1 MSLSMNFHRVTKIEL
16 SETTHNEMGSRQYD
30 VRKLTIHH
38 DGKTTEIDFFSDD
51 LKDDDQKPLAF
62 IV

>member
-1 MSLSMNFHRVTKIEL
+1 
-16 SETTHNEMGSRQYD
+16 MGSRQYD